1 MSLNKN
7 ISYDLY
13 DMIKNFSYE
22 KIISLFNKY
31 ATNNILEEYKRENLN
46 IQFLLMIIK
55 KLLIYLN
62 IKEFLI

>member
-1 MSLNKN
+1 MSLSKN

-22 KIISLFNKY
+22 KIISLLNKY

-55 KLLIYLN
+55 KLLIYLS

>member
-1 MSLNKN
+1 MSLSKN

-13 DMIKNFSYE
+13 NMIKNFSYE

-31 ATNNILEEYKRENLN
+31 ATDNILEEYKRENLN

>member
-1 MSLNKN
+1 MSLSKN

-31 ATNNILEEYKRENLN
+31 VTNNILEEYKRENLN

>member
-1 MSLNKN
+1 
-7 ISYDLY
+7 
-13 DMIKNFSYE
+13 MIKNFSYE

-46 IQFLLMIIK
+46 IEFLLMIIK

>member
-1 MSLNKN
+1 MSLSKN
-7 ISYDLY
+7 IGCDLY

-46 IQFLLMIIK
+46 IEFLLMIIK

>member
-1 MSLNKN
+1 MSLSKN
-7 ISYDLY
+7 IGCDLY
-13 DMIKNFSYE
+13 NMIKNFSYE

>member
-1 MSLNKN
+1 MKLSKN
-7 ISYDLY
+7 IGYDLY

-22 KIISLFNKY
+22 KIISLLNKY
-31 ATNNILEEYKRENLN
+31 VTNNILEEYKRENLN